1 MVGSSDRSML
11 RALLDTAVAPLS
23 DLTHTVLSQA
33 FERLGM
39 PVIPQSAGSK
49 STRVELSLQ
58 QVPDTELPGL
68 ARGRQ
73 IRPLPGRTGLGG
85 RSP

>member
-1 MVGSSDRSML
+1 MVASSDRSTL

-39 PVIPQSAGSK
+39 PAIPQNAGSK
-49 STRVELSLQ
+49 
-58 QVPDTELPGL
+58 P
-68 ARGRQ
+68 A
-73 IRPLPGRTGLGG
+73 
-85 RSP
+85 

>member
-1 MVGSSDRSML
+1 MAADRSAL

-39 PVIPQSAGSK
+39 PAIPDDAGSK
-49 STRVELSLQ
+49 RVRVEQSLQ
-58 QVPDTELPGL
+58 QVPDTEHRLL
-68 ARGRQ
+68 AEGVLQ
-73 IRPLPGRTGLGG
+73 QQDAFDPSANVTAQP
-85 RSP
+85 